1 MTLRE
6 FSRPHPPWAARRA
19 HRAARA
25 KARAWQ
31 GATRWVFP
39 ALALAAPLAGEAA
52 GGYLLGCLIFGAVA
66 ALWGAHR
73 TGAVWPLMAWCLVT
87 GAFAAALVLI
97 EVPALPDLTA
107 MTLATALAQA
117 VALLAISAPATIAGW
132 RARGMVFASLAGPV
146 ALALLAIQG
155 APAFGVLAA
164 AVAVCLDLA
173 ALPLALSARRRAN
186 P

>member
-1 MTLRE
+1 MTTRE
-6 FSRPHPPWAARRA
+6 FIRRRSSWAARRA
-19 HRAARA
+19 RRAARA

-31 GATRWVFP
+31 GAARWVFS

-107 MTLATALAQA
+107 MTLATAMAQA
-117 VALLAISAPATIAGW
+117 LALLAIGAPAMIAGW
-132 RARGMVFASLAGPV
+132 RARAMVLASLAGPA
-146 ALALLAIQG
+146 ALMLIGVRG
-155 APAFGVLAA
+155 APTFGAF
-164 AVAVCLDLA
+164 AVAVAVGLDLA
-173 ALPLALSARRRAN
+173 ALPLALSARRRA
-186 P
+186 PP